1 MVEALIEGGVDV
13 NNCNA
18 AGCPPLYVAIF
29 YNQLQIAKL
38 LIQRKARFE
47 AVILHDKLTMLDL
60 AILYGKYEIA

>member
-18 AGCPPLYVAIF
+18 AGCPPLYDAIF

-38 LIQRKARFE
+38 LI
-47 AVILHDKLTMLDL
+47 
-60 AILYGKYEIA
+60 